1 LKIALIGALANDKT
15 AHWVVGELQLM
26 KVLSIE
32 GLQKYEGNKLSYV
45 GADVSV
51 GRTQFVWETK
61 INMTDKSGFPEAI
74 AAAKQ
79 ADVVIM
85 VLGEHG
91 LQSGEG
97 RSRSDLGLPEYN
109 RNCWKQSL
117 KPTLMLFWF

>member
-1 LKIALIGALANDKT
+1 
-15 AHWVVGELQLM
+15 
-26 KVLSIE
+26 
-32 GLQKYEGNKLSYV
+32 
-45 GADVSV
+45 
-51 GRTQFVWETK
+51 
-61 INMTDKSGFPEAI
+61 MTDKSGFPEAI

-117 KPTLMLFWF
+117 SQP

>member
-1 LKIALIGALANDKT
+1 L
-15 AHWVVGELQLM
+15 LQQSRLT
-26 KVLSIE
+26 S
-32 GLQKYEGNKLSYV
+32 
-45 GADVSV
+45 
-51 GRTQFVWETK
+51 
-61 INMTDKSGFPEAI
+61 
-74 AAAKQ
+74 
-79 ADVVIM
+79 IM